1 MTSELETVHPEK
13 RRIYSTMSATTEN
26 AASPVEAPVDASA
39 GAATGAAAA
48 APVESGSAAPRS
60 KVDPETTIFIG
71 NVARDCQEE
80 DLKKVFEEDVE
91 VEIPSVKSG
100 RLFKQRYAFV
110 KFPHKI
116 DFDAVKAKYDK
127 TVIKERG
134 IYIRRAQTEEE
145 RDAKRK
151 ARAERPRKA
160 AAATTGG
167 SAEAETPA
175 SAGEAATDAA
185 DAASGVSGAGKK
197 PARSAVPAPP
207 KRQERPRVPLETMER
222 STDTLYVNNVPYFA
236 TKEELAEFFG
246 TTPELV
252 VLPLRRMRNVKTK
265 QFFYSKRMNRGI
277 AFVTF
282 ENCADIAQ
290 KVQEF
295 QGKSLNDRE
304 LAVDVAALKPP
315 REDQKPQDAEQP
327 AQATEPE
334 QSTQSTQSA
343 EPAKP
348 AEPAAASQ
356 QDSPAA

>member
-1 MTSELETVHPEK
+1 
-13 RRIYSTMSATTEN
+13 MSATTEN
-26 AASPVEAPVDASA
+26 AAAPVDAPVDVPVDASVST
-39 GAATGAAAA
+39 AATVAVDSSAD
-48 APVESGSAAPRS
+48 APAAPRS

-116 DFDAVKAKYDK
+116 DFDAIKAKYDK

-151 ARAERPRKA
+151 ARAERPKKTA
-160 AAATTGG
+160 GATA
-167 SAEAETPA
+167 AEARANE
-175 SAGEAATDAA
+175 GESATDATAAA
-185 DAASGVSGAGKK
+185 DGAGKK

-222 STDTLYVNNVPYFA
+222 STNTLYVNNVPYFA

-315 REDQKPQDAEQP
+315 REDQKPEDAEQS
-327 AQATEPE
+327 AQASEPE
-334 QSTQSTQSA
+334 QSTQLA
-343 EPAKP
+343 EAANPAQP
-348 AEPAAASQ
+348 AEPVAAAQ
-356 QDSPAA
+356 QDSTAA